1 MMILNRGFI
10 TFACF
15 ILSSCGS
22 SLGALPAQHQHHIV
36 SSTQTNNVQLSGF
49 TAIADSFVLTREI
62 TGLETKGGPVEEPP
76 KMTSE
81 GFFRRKLCHLVGGHC
96 CAAWRTRS
104 TITELLSSSMR
115 QTIT

>member
-1 MMILNRGFI
+1 RYVVIWLIFYDG
-10 TFACF
+10 TFTRKNSA
-15 ILSSCGS
+15 
-22 SLGALPAQHQHHIV
+22 ALPSA
-36 SSTQTNNVQLSGF
+36 L
-49 TAIADSFVLTREI
+49 
-62 TGLETKGGPVEEPP
+62 EEPP